1 MADYCVGYCGVACV
15 DGSCPNAT
23 ELNESL
29 PEIVPC
35 EECWYYE
42 GCKDCC
48 FEGTELRMNTDYDNR
63 KIKELKGDG

>member
-1 MADYCVGYCGVACV
+1 MTDYCVGYCGVACV

-23 ELNESL
+23 ELNEPL

-35 EECWYYE
+35 EECWLYE

-48 FEGTELRMNTDYDNR
+48 FEGTEQCIRLFYQKD
-63 KIKELKGDG
+63 KGELKGDG